1 MFINCKCSSV
11 YDEVLLWQL
20 STMSREVCA
29 QVNLA
34 NFSQKPYTW
43 RTPVFN
49 MTTLVSFICAD
60 ISLNHS
66 LILSLVLKFSK
77 LFKF

>member
-1 MFINCKCSSV
+1 MSYFQIFMLCN
-11 YDEVLLWQL
+11 WQL

-66 LILSLVLKFSK
+66 LDSVIGAKI
-77 LFKF
+77 FKII